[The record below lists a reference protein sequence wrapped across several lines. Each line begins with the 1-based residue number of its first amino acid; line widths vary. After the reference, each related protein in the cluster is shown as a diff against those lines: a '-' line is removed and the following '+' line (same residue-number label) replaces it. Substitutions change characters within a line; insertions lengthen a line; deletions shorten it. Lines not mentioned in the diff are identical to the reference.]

1 MLPDEQMRLLTTPS
15 TYHLTTNEA
24 KTLATLDDG
33 ERLDYF
39 MAVRKMTLDG
49 MDVKSMDQLV
59 SRPTVS
65 KTVVNWYGFN
75 LYPVLNLSSVS

>member
-1 MLPDEQMRLLTTPS
+1 MLPDEQMRLLTTLS
-15 TYHLTTNEA
+15 TYNLTTNNA

-39 MAVRKMTLDG
+39 MAVREMALNE
-49 MDVKSMDQLV
+49 MDDKSLDQLA
-59 SRPTVS
+59 SHPMIS

-75 LYPVLNLSSVS
+75 LYQDLS